1 MEKRGSIGLMIVLI
15 FIGLFVSVIGGL
27 FLIDEMDL
35 RKNGVDAEGFIVDW
49 EESYTTVEDSMGHQH
64 WETSYYPVFSF
75 KLESGEIRKT
85 ANVGMDYETYRQHDI
100 GDVMMVRWSA
110 DTDYLSWSNSITGI
124 IIPSITL
131 GVGILCVILGIIF
144 CRPRLAKPNES
155 LR

>member
-1 MEKRGSIGLMIVLI
+1 
-15 FIGLFVSVIGGL
+15 
-27 FLIDEMDL
+27 
-35 RKNGVDAEGFIVDW
+35 
-49 EESYTTVEDSMGHQH
+49 MGRQH

-110 DTDYLSWSNSITGI
+110 DSDYSSWSNSIAGI

-131 GVGILCVILGIIF
+131 GVGILCVILASYFVDIG
-144 CRPRLAKPNES
+144 
-155 LR
+155 